1 MPVTIILH
9 ANASKLRDHCATRT
23 LKCNSTKSK
32 NIWNFLAIFF
42 LSFDLKWKKFICLFI
57 RNKWNQECNKKN
69 SSKEKE
75 KNIKK
80 VIISVVI
87 SKLWYRRKR
96 VQVTQLKSAQ
106 LIVSLVAIIP
116 VVNGTKI
123 TETKSERIKRTH
135 RISRKFKKKIKLSHA
150 NEQRREEKRK
160 QIT

>member
-1 MPVTIILH
+1 M
-9 ANASKLRDHCATRT
+9 
-23 LKCNSTKSK
+23 
-32 NIWNFLAIFF
+32 
-42 LSFDLKWKKFICLFI
+42 
-57 RNKWNQECNKKN
+57 
-69 SSKEKE
+69 
-75 KNIKK
+75 
-80 VIISVVI
+80 I

-123 TETKSERIKRTH
+123 TETKSERIKR
-135 RISRKFKKKIKLSHA
+135 RILRKLKKKLSHA